1 MVVMLET
8 SKNNNSETAGRE
20 LILSPSLLS
29 VDFAHIAD
37 GIKAL
42 DRAGV
47 PALHLDVMDGAFVPN
62 ISFGAPVIKCLRKE
76 TDMIFDVHLMIEEP
90 ARYLEDFKAAGAD
103 WVTVHAESCR
113 HLHSTVMQ
121 IKKLG
126 MKAGVALNPA
136 TPVSALDYVLD
147 ELDMVLVMSVNP
159 GFGGQSFI
167 PSSLRKISEVR
178 GLVDARGL
186 DMNIEVDGG
195 VNLSNVGEIM
205 AAGANV
211 IVAGSAVFGGDAY
224 ENSRRFLE
232 AFSAFEK
239 CAD

>member
-1 MVVMLET
+1 MM
-8 SKNNNSETAGRE
+8 
-20 LILSPSLLS
+20 ILSPSLLS

-37 GIKAL
+37 GIKL
-42 DRAGV
+42 LEKAGV

-103 WVTVHAESCR
+103 WVTVHAESCK
-113 HLHSTVMQ
+113 HLHSTVDM

-136 TPVSALDYVLD
+136 TPVSVLDYVID
-147 ELDMVLVMSVNP
+147 DLDMVLVMSVNP

-167 PSSLRKISEVR
+167 PSALRKIEEVR
-178 GLVDARGL
+178 KMADERGL
-186 DMNIEVDGG
+186 ELHVEVDGG
-195 VNLSNVGEIM
+195 VNLNNVADVI

-224 ENSRRFLE
+224 ENSRSFL
-232 AFSAFEK
+232 K
-239 CAD
+239 IMNR

>member
-1 MVVMLET
+1 MM
-8 SKNNNSETAGRE
+8 
-20 LILSPSLLS
+20 ILSPSLLS

-37 GIKAL
+37 GIKL
-42 DRAGV
+42 LEKAGV

-103 WVTVHAESCR
+103 WVTVHAESCK
-113 HLHSTVMQ
+113 HLHSTVDK

-136 TPVSALDYVLD
+136 TPVSVLDYVID
-147 ELDMVLVMSVNP
+147 DLDMVLVMSVNP

-167 PSSLRKISEVR
+167 PSALRKIEKVRKMADER
-178 GLVDARGL
+178 GLELHV
-186 DMNIEVDGG
+186 EVDGG
-195 VNLSNVGEIM
+195 VNLNNVADVI

-224 ENSRRFLE
+224 ENSRSFL
-232 AFSAFEK
+232 K
-239 CAD
+239 IMNR

>member
-1 MVVMLET
+1 MM
-8 SKNNNSETAGRE
+8 
-20 LILSPSLLS
+20 ILSPSLLS

-37 GIKAL
+37 GIKL
-42 DRAGV
+42 LEKAGV

-103 WVTVHAESCR
+103 WVTVHAESCK
-113 HLHSTVMQ
+113 HLHSTVDK

-136 TPVSALDYVLD
+136 TPVSVLDYVID
-147 ELDMVLVMSVNP
+147 DLDMVLVMSVNP
-159 GFGGQSFI
+159 GFGGQAFI
-167 PSSLRKISEVR
+167 PSALRKIEEVR
-178 GLVDARGL
+178 KMADERGL
-186 DMNIEVDGG
+186 ELHVEVDGG
-195 VNLSNVGEIM
+195 VNLNNVADVI

-224 ENSRRFLE
+224 ENSRSFL
-232 AFSAFEK
+232 K
-239 CAD
+239 IMNR

>member
-1 MVVMLET
+1 M
-8 SKNNNSETAGRE
+8 

-37 GIKAL
+37 GIKEL

-76 TDMIFDVHLMIEEP
+76 TNMAFDVHLMIEEP
-90 ARYLEDFKAAGAD
+90 SRYLADFKDAGAD

-113 HLHSTVMQ
+113 HLHSTVSQ

-136 TPVSALDYVLD
+136 TPVSALDYVID

-167 PSSLRKISEVR
+167 PSALRKISEVR
-178 GLVDARGL
+178 KLADRRGL
-186 DMNIEVDGG
+186 DIDIEVDGG
-195 VNLSNVGEIM
+195 VNLKNVTDVVS
-205 AAGANV
+205 AGANV
-211 IVAGSAVFGGDAY
+211 IVAGSAVFGGNAY
-224 ENSRRFLE
+224 ENSRHFLE
-232 AFSAFEK
+232 IFDSLDKQE
-239 CAD
+239 

>member
-1 MVVMLET
+1 MM
-8 SKNNNSETAGRE
+8 
-20 LILSPSLLS
+20 ILSPSLLS

-37 GIKAL
+37 GIKL
-42 DRAGV
+42 LEKAGV

-103 WVTVHAESCR
+103 WVTVHAESCK
-113 HLHSTVMQ
+113 HLHSTVDK

-136 TPVSALDYVLD
+136 TPVSVLDYVID
-147 ELDMVLVMSVNP
+147 DLDMVLVMSVNP

-167 PSSLRKISEVR
+167 PSALRKIEEVR
-178 GLVDARGL
+178 KMADERGL
-186 DMNIEVDGG
+186 ELNVEVDGG
-195 VNLSNVGEIM
+195 VNLNNVADVIV
-205 AAGANV
+205 AGANV

-224 ENSRRFLE
+224 ENSRSFL
-232 AFSAFEK
+232 K
-239 CAD
+239 IMNR

>member
-1 MVVMLET
+1 MI
-8 SKNNNSETAGRE
+8 
-20 LILSPSLLS
+20 ILSPSLLS

-37 GIKAL
+37 GIKEL
-42 DRAGV
+42 DRAEV

-90 ARYLEDFKAAGAD
+90 ARYLEDFKKSGAD

-113 HLHSTVMQ
+113 HLHSTVAK
-121 IKKLG
+121 IHELG

-136 TPVSALDYVLD
+136 TPVSALDYVIED
-147 ELDMVLVMSVNP
+147 LDMVLVMSVNP

-167 PSSLRKISEVR
+167 PSALRKIEEVR
-178 GLVDARGL
+178 RMADSRGL
-186 DMNIEVDGG
+186 DLNIEVDGG
-195 VNLSNVGEIM
+195 VNLKNVEDVIS
-205 AAGANV
+205 AGANV

-224 ENSRRFLE
+224 ANSRSFLDI
-232 AFSAFEK
+232 FSRYK
-239 CAD
+239 